1 MRKEQFNFENQDL
14 YRKICGINDEGVKI
28 LEKQLEIDI
37 IPRGNGFQVEG
48 ESAKVEFALD
58 FLKRSR
64 PIIAS
69 VRTGIL
75 LIHSISLI
83 FLRMQVRNFAKRKLG
98 KTNRSE
104 ALPGN
109 RATKSSPHIVENI
122 FSPELEIR
130 KFTLDPFRII

>member
-28 LEKQLEIDI
+28 LEKQLEMDI
-37 IPRGNGFQVEG
+37 IPRGNGFQIEG

-58 FLKRSR
+58 FLKNSR
-64 PIIAS
+64 PIIAN

-75 LIHSISLI
+75 SIHSILLI
-83 FLRMQVRNFAKRKLG
+83 FLRMQVRNFAKRKRE

-104 ALPGN
+104 VLPGN
-109 RATKSSPHIVENI
+109 RVTKFSRHIGGNI
-122 FSPELEIR
+122 FFPELEIR
-130 KFTLDPFRII
+130 KFILDLFRRI